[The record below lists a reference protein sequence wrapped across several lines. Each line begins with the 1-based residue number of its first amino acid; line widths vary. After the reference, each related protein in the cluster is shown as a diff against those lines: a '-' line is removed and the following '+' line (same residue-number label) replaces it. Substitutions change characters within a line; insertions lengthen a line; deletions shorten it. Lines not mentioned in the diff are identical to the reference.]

1 MNNPQNA
8 DNNVSSTSSNT
19 TSDRPMTINEDNVIT
34 ALQMFSQGVTGESS
48 ARNAASVLPSSINV
62 PSRSD
67 ENSST
72 SIANVTVDRDGVATE
87 SSPRQVILPMSDS
100 NNDVNEYLLDE
111 DIWSSRLQDNGKDEK
126 EMKTDKTPKS
136 Y

>member
-8 DNNVSSTSSNT
+8 DDNVSSTSSNT
-19 TSDRPMTINEDNVIT
+19 MSDHPMTIDEDNVIT

-72 SIANVTVDRDGVATE
+72 SIANVTVERDSVFTE
-87 SSPRQVILPMSDS
+87 SSRRPVITARSDD
-100 NNDVNEYLLDE
+100 NNDINEYLLHDN
-111 DIWSSRLQDNGKDEK
+111 IWISRLQDNGKDEN
-126 EMKTDKTPKS
+126 
-136 Y
+136 